1 MEKIVPPSYIKMRN
15 SENQTPKDLFTE
27 KHKDLLKEGEKWM
40 KSTATS
46 CMLVATLIATV
57 VFAAIFTLPGGDNND
72 NGAPPPE
79 KGAPLFLEKK
89 WFLIFVISDAV
100 ALFSSTASIIM
111 FLSILTSRYAEN
123 DFLVSLPARLMF
135 GLSALFVSIATMVL
149 AYGAAIFMIYDHKCD
164 WVPIVIASLACV
176 IVGLF
181 AWQHF
186 HLWADT
192 IRSTYWSRFLFRPF
206 KHRLYN

>member
-1 MEKIVPPSYIKMRN
+1 
-15 SENQTPKDLFTE
+15 
-27 KHKDLLKEGEKWM
+27 M

-57 VFAAIFTLPGGDNND
+57 VFAAIFTLPGGPNNET
-72 NGAPPPE
+72 GV
-79 KGAPLFLEKK
+79 PLFLGKK

-149 AYGAAIFMIYDHKCD
+149 AYGAAIFMIYDHKFD
-164 WVPIVIASLACV
+164 RVPIVIASLAGV
-176 IVGLF
+176 IVALF

-192 IRSTYWSRFLFRPF
+192 IRSTCWSRFLFRPF

>member
-1 MEKIVPPSYIKMRN
+1 VEKIVPPSYIKMKN
-15 SENQTPKDLFTE
+15 SDNQTPKDLFTE

-57 VFAAIFTLPGGDNND
+57 VFAAVFTLPGGGNNET
-72 NGAPPPE
+72 GAPT
-79 KGAPLFLEKK
+79 FLKKK
-89 WFLIFVISDAV
+89 WFLIFMISDAV
-100 ALFSSTASIIM
+100 ALFSSSASIIM

-123 DFLVSLPARLMF
+123 DFLISLPARLML
-135 GLSALFVSIATMVL
+135 GLSALFISIATMVL
-149 AYGAAIFMIYDHKCD
+149 AYGATIFMIYDHSYF
-164 WVPIVIASLACV
+164 WVPIVIAVLACV
-176 IVGLF
+176 PVTLF
-181 AWQHF
+181 AFQHF

>member
-1 MEKIVPPSYIKMRN
+1 MPPSYIKMKN
-15 SENQTPKDLFTE
+15 SDNQTPKDLFTE

-57 VFAAIFTLPGGDNND
+57 VFAAAFTLPGGEDD
-72 NGAPPPE
+72 KTGVAI
-79 KGAPLFLEKK
+79 FLKKKKK
-89 WFLIFVISDAV
+89 WFSIFMISDAV
-100 ALFSSTASIIM
+100 ALFSSSASIIM

-123 DFLVSLPARLMF
+123 DFLISLPTRLML
-135 GLSALFVSIATMVL
+135 GLSALFISIATMVL
-149 AYGAAIFMIYDHKCD
+149 AYGATIFMIYDHSYF
-164 WVPIVIASLACV
+164 WVRIVIVVLACV
-176 IVGLF
+176 PVTLF
-181 AWQHF
+181 AFQHF